1 VARAWH
7 GAPVTRTGLRLLLG
21 FLCGLS
27 WGHVLNDADGEE
39 YDSDRSRLD
48 SPIAEIFQSRCDEL
62 GREFLREL
70 LPLASPDSSLNRL
83 TPTYSS
89 ATMNT
94 SATIS
99 TQLVSHSRAL
109 PVQRGYGA
117 SISTILPSFL
127 RCSTFT
133 FPSRSRNSASF
144 TASSSVI
151 GLSATESSDFVTCA
165 SVMRED
171 TGNECTT
178 TSTAVV

>member
-1 VARAWH
+1 M
-7 GAPVTRTGLRLLLG
+7 
-21 FLCGLS
+21 
-27 WGHVLNDADGEE
+27 DADVEE
-39 YDSDRSRLD
+39 YDSDRVRLD
-48 SPIAEIFQSRCDEL
+48 SPIADFFQSRCGEL

-99 TQLVSHSRAL
+99 TQLASHSQSGNDERTS
-109 PVQRGYGA
+109 YGA

-133 FPSRSRNSASF
+133 FP
-144 TASSSVI
+144 
-151 GLSATESSDFVTCA
+151 
-165 SVMRED
+165 
-171 TGNECTT
+171 
-178 TSTAVV
+178 